1 MTITITVAIA
11 TVIVVITMTVIVAAA
26 LLIIGKCLYIHI
38 IQCQCYYLKYASSDL
53 DFWDRV

>member
-1 MTITITVAIA
+1 MTITVAIA
-11 TVIVVITMTVIVAAA
+11 AIIVVITMTVIVAAA